1 MKNIEQLKDIDNNA
15 KDDRIIH
22 MAVKEGEKI
31 KGPTGLVD
39 NRLFTGGNKLHA
51 IFEGHTCLWYLKYD
65 NGALPEPLRDKRY
78 TSFKKAVE
86 AAEIYFGKRGLEIT
100 KIEE

>member
-1 MKNIEQLKDIDNNA
+1 MKNIEQLRDLDNNA
-15 KDDRIIH
+15 KDDRIISL
-22 MAVKEGEKI
+22 APKKGEKVKTSSGMI
-31 KGPTGLVD
+31 D
-39 NRLFTGGNKLHA
+39 SNLFTGENQLHA
-51 IFEGHTCLWYLKYD
+51 VFEGHTCLWYLKYT

-86 AAEIYFGKRGLEIT
+86 AAENYYSRRGLEIT